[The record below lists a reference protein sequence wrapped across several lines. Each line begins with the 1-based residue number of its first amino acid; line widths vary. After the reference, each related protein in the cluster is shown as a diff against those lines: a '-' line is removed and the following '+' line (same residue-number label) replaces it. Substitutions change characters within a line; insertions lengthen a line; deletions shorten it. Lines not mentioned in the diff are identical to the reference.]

1 MEGFFDDL
9 KDKIVPNGRVN
20 EMHQVAKLH
29 RFNFRRKENFANQ
42 DYLLKSFQ
50 VFKGK
55 KDKRL
60 KGILRK
66 KENEL
71 DAIIRMYDYF
81 YWGDLKT
88 KKTTIFEVNAP
99 ELDLPKFHIS
109 PRGILNQVSSFFTT
123 KEKPF
128 PEEEIF
134 HSKFNIETIHKL
146 EIEEIIGPKLRQH
159 LSSFPNIS
167 IEGEGDYLLIY
178 FLGKQIPSPDLITN
192 YENVIDILDL
202 FLNDNSSEFV

>member
-20 EMHQVAKLH
+20 EMQQVAKLH
-29 RFNFRRKENFANQ
+29 KFNFRRKENFADQ

-50 VFKGK
+50 IFKGK

-66 KENEL
+66 KESEL
-71 DAIIRMYDYF
+71 DAIIRGYDYF

-88 KKTTIFEVNAP
+88 RKTTIFEINCL

-109 PRGILNQVSSFFTT
+109 PIGILNQVSSFFTS

-128 PEEEIF
+128 PEEQDF
-134 HSKFNIETIHKL
+134 HSKFNIETSNKS
-146 EIEEIIGPKLRQH
+146 EIEETIGQKLLQH
-159 LSSFPNIS
+159 LLSIPNIS
-167 IEGEGDYLLIY
+167 MEGEGDYLLIY
-178 FLGKQIPSPDLITN
+178 FLGKQIPAPDLMSN
-192 YENVIDILDL
+192 YENVVDILDL
-202 FLNDNSSEFV
+202 ILNDNSSEFV